1 MEMNRTLAAVKPNG
15 GSSPPAIHH
24 RPLLD
29 ALAAIRWD
37 LKNALLEGEAC
48 PEELANNIGRVF
60 DEIDASIRKLD
71 AIDRKADLAR

>member
-1 MEMNRTLAAVKPNG
+1 MEMNRTVATVKSNEATLL
-15 GSSPPAIHH
+15 PAIHH
-24 RPLLD
+24 RVLLD

-48 PEELANNIGRVF
+48 PKELANNIGRVF

-71 AIDRKADLAR
+71 AIDSKAG